1 MQNNW
6 EADKVKITFAGE
18 YKLTVTHSIDTD
30 KVKFKK
36 FKKRLIEITGEELL
50 ADINDWDQFI
60 KLLEY
65 GRYNKDLCR
74 DLINSEEFKLKEE
87 WSEETEFSVGITHD

>member
-1 MQNNW
+1 M
-6 EADKVKITFAGE
+6 KITFTGE
-18 YKLTVTHSIDTD
+18 YKFTATHSIDTG

-36 FKKRLIEITGEELL
+36 FKKRLMDIIGEELL

-60 KLLEY
+60 KMLEY
-65 GRYNKDLCR
+65 GRYNKDLCQ

-87 WSEETEFSVGITHD
+87 WSEETEFQITMEAN

>member
-1 MQNNW
+1 M
-6 EADKVKITFAGE
+6 KIIFTGE
-18 YKLTVTHSIDTD
+18 YKFTATHKIDTG

-36 FKKRLIEITGEELL
+36 FKKRLVEIIGEELL

-60 KLLEY
+60 KMLEY
-65 GRYNKDLCR
+65 GRYNKDLCQ

-87 WSEETEFSVGITHD
+87 WSEETEFQIKMEAN

>member
-1 MQNNW
+1 M
-6 EADKVKITFAGE
+6 KITFAGE
-18 YKLTVTHSIDTD
+18 YKFTAIHNVDTE

-36 FKKRLIEITGEELL
+36 FKKRIVEVMGDELL

-60 KLLEY
+60 MLLEY
-65 GRYNKDLCR
+65 GRYNKELCR

-87 WSEETEFSVGITHD
+87 WSEETEFSISMFRN